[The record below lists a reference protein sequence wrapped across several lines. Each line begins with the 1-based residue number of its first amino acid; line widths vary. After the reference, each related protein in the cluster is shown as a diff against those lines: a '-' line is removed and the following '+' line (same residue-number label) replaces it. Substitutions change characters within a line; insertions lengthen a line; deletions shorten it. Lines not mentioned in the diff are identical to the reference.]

1 MDRPDR
7 VRALLGAGVCA
18 LLYWVILNL
27 IVAPIGFVAGRMAA
41 VTLSTL
47 LAGSISGAFA
57 IAIFESRPLTDVG
70 LAWHPGAGRN
80 LLLGISLCVAG
91 ALIAILP
98 AVALHIAHFE
108 TIPNADVSW
117 RAALFTPLLLLCG
130 AAGEEIAFRGFA
142 LQYLM
147 RGFGDW
153 AAICGM
159 GALFGALHALN
170 PGASTL
176 GVLNTAG
183 FGVLFGFALLRTHDL
198 WLPIGMHF
206 GWNATLPFLGVEL
219 SGLTIRVTRYRL
231 IWTTG
236 DLWSGGAY
244 GPEAS
249 LLASGVLVVLFVVVW
264 RVPVRRGST
273 YLLDS
278 EPAA

>member
-27 IVAPIGFVAGRMAA
+27 IIAPIGFVAGRMVA

-47 LAGSISGAFA
+47 LAGSISGALA
-57 IAIFESRPLTDVG
+57 IAIFESRRLTDVG

-80 LLLGISLCVAG
+80 LLLGISLGVAG

-183 FGVLFGFALLRTHDL
+183 FGVLFGFALLRTHEL

-249 LLASGVLVVLFVVVW
+249 LLASGVLVILFVVVW
-264 RVPVRRGST
+264 RVPMRRGST

-278 EPAA
+278 EPTA